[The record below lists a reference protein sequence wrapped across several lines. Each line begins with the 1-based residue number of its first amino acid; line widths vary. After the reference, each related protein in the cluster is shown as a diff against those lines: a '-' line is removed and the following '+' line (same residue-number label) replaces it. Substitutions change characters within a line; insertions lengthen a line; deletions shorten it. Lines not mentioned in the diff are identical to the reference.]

1 MKNMIILEME
11 RNMIDSCIDLFIE
24 TFAKEPWN
32 DVYESRQQIVNLFN
46 NYFNTNYFI
55 GYVAKLDDKIV
66 ALSLG
71 MKKPWIEGLEYY
83 IDQFCVGY
91 EMQGKG
97 IGSWFINK
105 IEESIKT
112 QGMNGI
118 LLNTERGYPAVEFYK
133 KNGFKILND
142 ILVLGK

>member
-1 MKNMIILEME
+1 M
-11 RNMIDSCIDLFIE
+11 
-24 TFAKEPWN
+24 KEPWN

-83 IDQFCVGY
+83 IYQFCVVY

-112 QGMNGI
+112 Q
-118 LLNTERGYPAVEFYK
+118 
-133 KNGFKILND
+133 
-142 ILVLGK
+142 

>member
-24 TFAKEPWN
+24 TFTKEPWN

-83 IDQFCVGY
+83 IDQLCVVY

-133 KNGFKILND
+133 KNGFEILNEM
-142 ILVLGK
+142 LVLGK

>member
-1 MKNMIILEME
+1 
-11 RNMIDSCIDLFIE
+11 
-24 TFAKEPWN
+24 
-32 DVYESRQQIVNLFN
+32 
-46 NYFNTNYFI
+46 
-55 GYVAKLDDKIV
+55 
-66 ALSLG
+66 

-83 IDQFCVGY
+83 IDQFCVSY

-105 IEESIKT
+105 IEESIRT

-133 KNGFKILND
+133 KNKFKIFNE